1 MGRDGRWLG
10 DAGRCSWATGV
21 HSGAGGRRLSGP
33 VFLCGASRGKAERQK
48 GRKAE
53 RQKHVVRGTQCGAR
67 EAGPHAQ
74 QLHDPRTGNAVHA
87 PQANN
92 SMIRAAS
99 TAEFMK
105 SEF

>member
-1 MGRDGRWLG
+1 MGGNGRWLG
-10 DAGRCSWATGV
+10 GAGRCSWATGV

-33 VFLCGASRGKAERQK
+33 VFFYAVLPGERQK

-67 EAGPHAQ
+67 KAGPIAQ
-74 QLHDPRTGNAVHA
+74 QLHDPRAVDAVHA

-92 SMIRAAS
+92 SMTRAAKP
-99 TAEFMK
+99 AEFMK

>member
-1 MGRDGRWLG
+1 M

-33 VFLCGASRGKAERQK
+33 VFLCGASSGKAERP
-48 GRKAE
+48 GI
-53 RQKHVVRGTQCGAR
+53 VVRGTQCGAR
-67 EAGPHAQ
+67 EAGPLAQ
-74 QLHDPRTGNAVHA
+74 QLHDPHAGNAAHG

-92 SMIRAAS
+92 SMTRAAS

>member
-53 RQKHVVRGTQCGAR
+53 RQKGRKAEARGPWNAVRGAEGM
-67 EAGPHAQ
+67 
-74 QLHDPRTGNAVHA
+74 A
-87 PQANN
+87 P
-92 SMIRAAS
+92 SS
-99 TAEFMK
+99 TTP
-105 SEF
+105 